1 MRVLLASDG
10 SSHSRRATRWL
21 RDATLPA
28 DTRVSVLAVATLTEP
43 PRDSQTMRDL
53 RERAAAE
60 AHQAAERTA
69 KILRGRWPAV
79 DTLVTQGDPQVEIV
93 RAAED
98 RRVDMTVLGARGLGR
113 MKRFFVGSTSLAVA
127 RYAPS
132 PVAIVRGRPRPVRHV
147 LVAVDGSEGSRAA
160 LRFLSSFDLVRG
172 TRVSLLHVLQRS
184 AVPGLHRATPLPDQE
199 HDEDRRKQRADAE
212 TVLADA
218 AAVLADAPSPVD
230 RVVVEGDPAQE
241 IVRIARR
248 RDVDLVVLGARGLR
262 TLGRLLLGSVSETV
276 LHHAGRPVVIARER
290 GSPASSGKRRSSA
303 PSARR
308 PRPRRSSGPSSS
320 AG

>member
-1 MRVLLASDG
+1 MQVLLASDG

-21 RDATLPA
+21 RDVALPA
-28 DTRVSVLAVATLTEP
+28 DTRVSVLTVATLTEP

-53 RERAAAE
+53 RERAVAE
-60 AHQAAERTA
+60 AHEAA
-69 KILRGRWPAV
+69 G
-79 DTLVTQGDPQVEIV
+79 
-93 RAAED
+93 
-98 RRVDMTVLGARGLGR
+98 RVDMTVLGARGLGP

-147 LVAVDGSEGSRAA
+147 LVSVDGSEGSRTA
-160 LRFLSSFDLVRG
+160 LRFLSSFELLRG
-172 TRVSLLHVLQRS
+172 TRVSLLHVVQRPD
-184 AVPGLHRATPLPDQE
+184 VPGLRRRVTPLPDQE
-199 HDEDRRKQRADAE
+199 EDEDRRKQRGNAE

-218 AAVLADAPSPVD
+218 AAVLADARSPVE
-230 RVVVEGDPAQE
+230 RLVVEGDPARE
-241 IVRIARR
+241 IVKIARR

-290 GSPASSGKRRSSA
+290 
-303 PSARR
+303 
-308 PRPRRSSGPSSS
+308 
-320 AG
+320 

>member
-10 SSHSRRATRWL
+10 SSNSRRATRWL
-21 RDATLPA
+21 RDFALPA
-28 DTRVSVLAVATLTEP
+28 DTRVSVLTVATLTEP
-43 PRDSQTMRDL
+43 SRDSQTMREL
-53 RERAAAE
+53 RERAVAE

-69 KILRGRWPAV
+69 KILSGRWPAV

-93 RAAED
+93 RVAED
-98 RRVDMTVLGARGLGR
+98 RRVDMTVLGARGLGP

-147 LVAVDGSEGSRAA
+147 LVSVDGSEGSRAA
-160 LRFLSSFDLVRG
+160 LRFLSSFELLRG
-172 TRVSLLHVLQRS
+172 TRVSLLHVLQRPD
-184 AVPGLHRATPLPDQE
+184 VPGLRRRVTPRPDRE

-218 AAVLADAPSPVD
+218 AAVLADAPSPVE
-230 RVVVEGDPAQE
+230 RLVVEGDPAQE

-290 GSPASSGKRRSSA
+290 
-303 PSARR
+303 
-308 PRPRRSSGPSSS
+308 
-320 AG
+320 